1 MPRKQSY
8 RIPDSHGSQNAFKD
22 IFLLK
27 VKKSYQIDSSK
38 KSDSKKLNSGILVR
52 KRLKA
57 KGAVYMNIQIKN
69 NTGGKK
75 SNSEDNLLG
84 AVFNLNFQKVPF
96 TGATGSEQ
104 VTDDL
109 ISGECFIKLSSTLLG
124 FFILNEKPY

>member
-1 MPRKQSY
+1 MSSAVPRKQSFKN
-8 RIPDSHGSQNAFKD
+8 PDAHGSQNAFKD

-69 NTGGKK
+69 NTGGG
-75 SNSEDNLLG
+75 NQT
-84 AVFNLNFQKVPF
+84 QKIICWVQF
-96 TGATGSEQ
+96 
-104 VTDDL
+104 L
-109 ISGECFIKLSSTLLG
+109 I
-124 FFILNEKPY
+124 